1 MINNS
6 NTLNNNILFKF
17 TPINL
22 NNYYYNFN
30 SIFLDNNSN
39 SQYFSQFQKN
49 IFPNFDFLKLNLN
62 NINQQQT
69 NQFINYSIPNQY
81 KNEDLNNSYDK
92 KIIKSPKK
100 LSYNFHLNFN
110 MLKKKLNIENTRKTH
125 VDSILKKTKSKFL
138 KAIHEILK
146 VCINKLISRLP
157 QNFITN
163 IKIDYNKF
171 YLKKTIGE
179 IYKEFNILPSFKEIK
194 DNNLIRKDKL
204 YLLEQVYNSTFENIY
219 IVYLESEIYKKD
231 YKKILEKDGEKMAI
245 LYDYVSKNM
254 CNYYLLSKGNKKKIH
269 FNHYNKSS
277 NIFYVNN
284 NLSN

>member
-30 SIFLDNNSN
+30 SIIFDNNSN
-39 SQYFSQFQKN
+39 LQYYSNFQRN
-49 IFPNFDFLKLNLN
+49 YFPNFDILKLN
-62 NINQQQT
+62 NINQQT
-69 NQFINYSIPNQY
+69 NQFLNYSTPNQN
-81 KNEDLNNSYDK
+81 KNEDLNNSCDK
-92 KIIKSPKK
+92 KIIKSHKK

-110 MLKKKLNIENTRKTH
+110 ILKKKLNIENTRKTH

-194 DNNLIRKDKL
+194 DNNLIRKDKI
-204 YLLEQVYNSTFENIY
+204 YLLEQLYNSTFENIY

-231 YKKILEKDGEKMAI
+231 FKKILEKDGEKMAI

-269 FNHYNKSS
+269 FNHYNKNS
-277 NIFYVNN
+277 NLFYVNN